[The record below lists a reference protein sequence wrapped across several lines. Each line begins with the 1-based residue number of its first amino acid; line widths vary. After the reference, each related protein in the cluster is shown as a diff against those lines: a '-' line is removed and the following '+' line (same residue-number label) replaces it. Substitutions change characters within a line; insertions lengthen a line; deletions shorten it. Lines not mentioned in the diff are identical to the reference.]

1 MRYLRPVAALAAI
14 LTVSAIQAGLVAP
27 VAMILPLAPAI
38 SLPAVLVAA
47 VAVVDGA
54 AAGMAFG
61 FTAGLIA
68 DLGSAHPAGVL
79 ALVWTCLGVVCGMAA
94 TGRSVRE
101 DVLTC
106 ATAAAAAGAVATLI
120 LAVVHNGGG
129 ASVWSAVREFPL
141 VWLASAVLAAGLVP
155 ITRAALRNP
164 ALRAGHPV
172 LNDVRVVQRG

>member
-14 LTVSAIQAGLVAP
+14 VTVSILQAALVS
-27 VAMILPLAPAI
+27 PLAMTVPI
-38 SLPAVLVAA
+38 SLPALLVAA
-47 VAVVDGA
+47 VALVDGA

-101 DVLTC
+101 DVLTA
-106 ATAAAAAGAVATLI
+106 ATGAAIAGAVATLV
-120 LAVVHNGGG
+120 LAMVHAGG
-129 ASVWSAVREFPL
+129 ASAWSAIRTFAPCWV
-141 VWLASAVLAAGLVP
+141 VAAAFACVLVP
-155 ITRAALRNP
+155 LTRMALRNP
-164 ALRAGHPV
+164 ALRARHAV
-172 LNDVRVVQRG
+172 LSEVRVVHRG